1 MRLNSILLIIC
12 TLLLTQLSVHAQRER
27 FSIDD
32 LNFIEKTYP
41 IAQKTSTGIRY
52 IVQKEGTGDE
62 PNPGDTVNV
71 LYEGRLLDGTLF
83 DQATDRTHPFSFRLG
98 REQVIAGWDQIVRQ
112 MKMGEKILVV
122 IPPELAY
129 GSRGQAP
136 KIPSDASLVFTI
148 ELVSINRL

>member
-41 IAQKTSTGIRY
+41 TAQKTSTGIRY

-83 DQATDRTHPFSFRLG
+83 DQATDKTHPFSFRLG

-122 IPPELAY
+122 IPPELGY

-136 KIPSDASLVFTI
+136 KIPRDASLVFTI